1 VVKNKEIEAN
11 AAFLETET
19 RWFRRLLE
27 ARIELH
33 AKGQSSQDLLATL
46 PPPQLQGHDGPY
58 LHCIREL
65 ELGPAERLLLILSL
79 LPHTAPHVL
88 DPFFIQNNALG
99 RPFTEFGGA
108 PTLPQ
113 GGFVPSG
120 ETAMFLL
127 TGHDLVQRLRH
138 AGLFSHHHVLF
149 ARNVIDLGVRPAEEP
164 YLSAPLRLSA
174 EYRERLLTGHDYDP
188 PLSAEFPAQRLKTA
202 LEWEDLVLD
211 ARTREDIDDIVTWI
225 KHERMLMDDWQ
236 LRRRILPGYRS
247 LFYGP
252 PGTGKTL
259 TASLLG
265 KMTGLLVYR
274 IDLAQVISK
283 YIGETEKNIANLFD
297 QAESQKW
304 ILFFD
309 EADSLFGK
317 RTEANNANDRAAN
330 QNISY
335 LLQRIEY
342 FAGIALLAT
351 NLHSLMDAAFTR
363 RFQSVIHFKP
373 PDAEHR
379 LVLWQDNFRD
389 KPYRLAADVDLPAIA
404 KDFEVTGG
412 NIVNVL
418 RYVCL
423 KAVTRMP
430 QEISMDDILQGLQR
444 ERHKDGKFTTLV

>member
-1 VVKNKEIEAN
+1 MSNMDLEAN
-11 AAFLETET
+11 AAFIETET
-19 RWFRRLLE
+19 AWFKRLLE
-27 ARIELH
+27 ARIEWH
-33 AKGQSSQDLLATL
+33 AKGESCQDVLATM
-46 PPPQLQGHDGPY
+46 PPPPIQGHDGPY
-58 LHCIREL
+58 LSCIREL
-65 ELGPAERLLLILSL
+65 ELGAAERLLLILSL

-99 RPFTEFGGA
+99 RPFTEFGGGS
-108 PTLPQ
+108 TQPQ
-113 GGFVPSG
+113 GGFVPTG

-149 ARNVIDLGVRPAEEP
+149 ARNVIDLGARPAEEP
-164 YLSAPLRLSA
+164 NLSAPLRLSS
-174 EYRERLLTGHDYDP
+174 EYRERLLTGRDYDP

-202 LEWEDLVLD
+202 LEWDDLVLD
-211 ARTREDIDDIVTWI
+211 AQTREDIDDIATWI

-236 LRRRILPGYRS
+236 LRRRIMPGYRS

-265 KMTGLLVYR
+265 KVTGLLVYR

-297 QAESQKW
+297 QAENKNW

-317 RTEANNANDRAAN
+317 RTEASNATDRAAN

-335 LLQRIEY
+335 LLQRIEN
-342 FAGIALLAT
+342 FGGIALLAT
-351 NLHSLMDAAFTR
+351 NLHSLMDAAFAR
-363 RFQSVIHFKP
+363 RFQSVIHFRP

-379 LVLWQDNFRD
+379 LILWQDNFRD
-389 KPYRLAADVDLPAIA
+389 KPYRLAADVDLATIA
-404 KDFEVTGG
+404 NDFEVTGG
-412 NIVNVL
+412 NIINVL
-418 RYVCL
+418 RYACL
-423 KAVTRMP
+423 KAVNRMP
-430 QEISMDDILQGLQR
+430 QEVRMDDILQGIQR
-444 ERHKDGKFTTLV
+444 ERHKDGKFTAPV